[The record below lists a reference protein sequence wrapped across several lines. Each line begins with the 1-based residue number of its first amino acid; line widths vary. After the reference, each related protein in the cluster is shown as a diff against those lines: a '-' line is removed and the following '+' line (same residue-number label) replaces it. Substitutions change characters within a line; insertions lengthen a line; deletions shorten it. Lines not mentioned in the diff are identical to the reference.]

1 MDKEFGTV
9 ILRKNARSRAIS
21 IRVRGT
27 EDRNGSRVSVTVPWG
42 LRYQDG
48 LDYLEKRRGWIRE
61 AMERQTRHAKAAAS
75 EGKSVGEFADGM
87 GVKTLLSHIVF
98 RKREAPAASS
108 RIGIRIARVENPEES
123 RRLWLS
129 LEKPL
134 NIKILEFSSAGN
146 CEKAKLKDAL
156 VKVLRD
162 EAKLLLPQKA
172 GLFAGMY
179 GFRYRNIT
187 IKHNSSNWGSCSRAG
202 NINLNLNLVRLPE
215 PLCDYVILHELC
227 HLKEPN
233 HGSRFHTLLEA
244 LCLCNIRHLL
254 SLGSPDAEKYIPWLD
269 AAAAVKS
276 DLSRT
281 FKRAAYKA
289 GMLDIN
295 TRNNSQRPSTSPS
308 PLTPLDEVLSRETAK
323 WRLI

>member
-9 ILRKNARSRAIS
+9 VLRKNARSRAIS

-27 EDRNGSRVSVTVPWG
+27 EDRNGSRISVTVPWS

-48 LDYLEKRRGWIRE
+48 LNYLEKRRSWIRD
-61 AMERQTRHAKAAAS
+61 ALERQTRHAEAAAS

-98 RKREAPAASS
+98 RKREASAASS

-123 RRLWLS
+123 HRLWLS

-134 NIKILEFSSAGN
+134 NIKILEFPPAENGVR
-146 CEKAKLKDAL
+146 EKLKDAL
-156 VKVLRD
+156 IRVLRE

-187 IKHNSSNWGSCSRAG
+187 IKHNSSNWGSCSRLG

-227 HLKEPN
+227 HLTVPN
-233 HGSRFHTLLEA
+233 HGPKFHSLLEN
-244 LCLCNIRHLL
+244 LCLCNLRHLI
-254 SLGSPDAEKYIPWLD
+254 SLGSPDAMKYKAWLD
-269 AAAAVKS
+269 DAS
-276 DLSRT
+276 L
-281 FKRAAYKA
+281 
-289 GMLDIN
+289 
-295 TRNNSQRPSTSPS
+295 P
-308 PLTPLDEVLSRETAK
+308 PLDEVLSREISR
-323 WRLI
+323 WRMV